1 MKKMKKTEEQNV
13 QTLKRVLPLSFLIF
27 YGIAYVSPTSVFGT
41 FGLVNQGTH
50 GMIALTYLVATCV
63 MAFTA
68 FSYKHMSSRFPYAGS
83 VYTYTSKTINPH
95 GGFLCGWVI
104 LIDYMLLPMICYLL
118 AAIYINTYIPNV
130 PIWVIVVVMILVV
143 SVINYVGVEISAWA
157 NNLIVIVQWIFML
170 AFLIFL
176 VRWITTGD
184 PSGKAAFSYT
194 AFFNSLF
201 FN

>member
-1 MKKMKKTEEQNV
+1 MKKIEEQNV

-118 AAIYINTYIPNV
+118 AAIYINTYQ
-130 PIWVIVVVMILVV
+130 MFQYGL
-143 SVINYVGVEISAWA
+143 
-157 NNLIVIVQWIFML
+157 LL
-170 AFLIFL
+170 L
-176 VRWITTGD
+176 
-184 PSGKAAFSYT
+184 
-194 AFFNSLF
+194 
-201 FN
+201 